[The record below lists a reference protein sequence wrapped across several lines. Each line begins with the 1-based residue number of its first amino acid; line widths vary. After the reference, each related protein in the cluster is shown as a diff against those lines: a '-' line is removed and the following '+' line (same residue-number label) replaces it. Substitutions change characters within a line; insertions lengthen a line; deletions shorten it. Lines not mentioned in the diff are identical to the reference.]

1 MDVETMRRNGDTEQS
16 VAYWQ
21 TQTIYW
27 NGEPVVVR
35 APVPLTPCEMTGDG
49 S

>member
-1 MDVETMRRNGDTEQS
+1 MDAETMRRNGDTEQS

-27 NGEPVVVR
+27 NGEPVLVQR
-35 APVPLTPCEMTGDG
+35 PSWPINQADEE
-49 S
+49 

>member
-1 MDVETMRRNGDTEQS
+1 MDAETMRRNGDTEQS

-27 NGEPVVVR
+27 NGEPVLVQ
-35 APVPLTPCEMTGDG
+35 APKSWPITTDEE
-49 S
+49 